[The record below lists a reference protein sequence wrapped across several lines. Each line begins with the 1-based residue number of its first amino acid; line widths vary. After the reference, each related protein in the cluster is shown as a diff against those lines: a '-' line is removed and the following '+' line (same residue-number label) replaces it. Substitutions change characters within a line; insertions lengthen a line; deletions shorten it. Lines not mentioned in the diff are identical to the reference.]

1 MQVVSNGSR
10 TDEQSPADLRV
21 REAAKHQKEF
31 AAPRWGC
38 HLGRGQ
44 RPSLRLQRSRGGVMR
59 EARALPGPPA
69 RALSDDPRLWARLR
83 SQAGSSAARKLH
95 PSYPEQARSKRRGTQ
110 SPLRASD
117 TVDANDHS
125 YGSQMFIVRDEA
137 VTVDARVPCGSLAT
151 PGGCQPRTR
160 GSNRGPSPSLSQA
173 PDPGRRA
180 PVGRS
185 R

>member
-44 RPSLRLQRSRGGVMR
+44 RPSLRPQRSRGGVMR

-95 PSYPEQARSKRRGTQ
+95 PSYPEQTRSKRRGTQ
-110 SPLRASD
+110 SPPER
-117 TVDANDHS
+117 
-125 YGSQMFIVRDEA
+125 
-137 VTVDARVPCGSLAT
+137 VTPWT
-151 PGGCQPRTR
+151 RTR
-160 GSNRGPSPSLSQA
+160 SLQRIADVYREGRGRYSRRQGPFGITRMWRGSMP
-173 PDPGRRA
+173 RA
-180 PVGRS
+180 PVPISCRCPSALRPRRRWNGSLS
-185 R
+185 RR